1 MRGVVM
7 LFSLAVGL
15 GFGIT
20 SASSFVWLAL
30 VGQPG
35 LGYFTLEFALGII
48 FLCVAFFR
56 LRTTKATAQGKM
68 GEPSTGEAANSL
80 LRTSFFV
87 LLALSVV
94 WFFIHS
100 ILHPHPTG
108 DATSIWNLRARFLFL
123 SGENWQSSFSD
134 ALAWSHPDYPLMIPG
149 SIFRAWRIV
158 GHETAIAP
166 YVVAALFTFATFCL
180 LFTSVSTLQGKNKGY
195 LSALT
200 IFATYGF
207 FTFGASQYADLPVG
221 HFILATLVLF
231 VLGDSQHYHPLS
243 LPFLAGVT
251 TSCALWTKNEGF
263 LFLVAVCLMLF
274 ARAFQNS
281 HWRSYL
287 SKLLLFV
294 LGLLPILAVTMFF
307 KNFTPPNDLVNYG
320 TLQSVH
326 YRLADWTRYIEVG
339 SAFVK
344 HTLTFGGGIVF
355 FLFAYW
361 FFSGT
366 NRDPKMKKA
375 LFGPSLSL
383 LTMLCGFFFIYIT
396 TSVHITY
403 YISTSFDRL
412 FLQLWPSA
420 VFLFFLFV
428 EGSVGIPSRFTWILS
443 RKRF

>member
-1 MRGVVM
+1 M
-7 LFSLAVGL
+7 LFSLAIGL
-15 GFGIT
+15 GLGIT
-20 SASSFVWLAL
+20 SASSFAWLAL

-56 LRTTKATAQGKM
+56 LLTTNATAQGKTAK
-68 GEPSTGEAANSL
+68 PSTDEAANSL
-80 LRTSFFV
+80 LRISFFV

-94 WFFIHS
+94 WFVIHS
-100 ILHPHPTG
+100 IIHPHPTG

-123 SGENWQSSFSD
+123 SGDNWHSAFSD
-134 ALAWSHPDYPLMIPG
+134 ALAWSHPDYPLMISG
-149 SIFRAWRIV
+149 SIFRAWRFV

-166 YVVAALFTFATFCL
+166 YVVTALFTFATLCL
-180 LFTSVSTLQGKNKGY
+180 LYASVNKLQGKNKGY
-195 LSALT
+195 ISALT

-231 VLGDSQHYHPLS
+231 VLGDSQHYHRLS
-243 LPFLAGVT
+243 LSFLAGIT

-274 ARAFQNS
+274 ARAFQNF

-287 SKLLLFV
+287 SKLLLFF
-294 LGLLPILAVTMFF
+294 LGLLPILTVTMFF
-307 KNFTPPNDLVNYG
+307 KRFTRPNDLVNSES
-320 TLQSVH
+320 LQSIH
-326 YRLADWTRYIEVG
+326 YSIADWTRYIEVG
-339 SAFVK
+339 LAFVK

-355 FLFAYW
+355 FLFGYW

-396 TSVHITY
+396 TSVDTG
-403 YISTSFDRL
+403 SSLFDRL

-420 VFLFFLFV
+420 VFFFFLFV
-428 EGSVGIPSRFTWILS
+428 EGPIGIPSRFARVFF
-443 RKRF
+443 RKDFDIY